1 MSGKIDERKAGE
13 KPGRRG
19 DTRRRLM
26 QAAEQLF
33 GERGLHAVTLKEIN
47 AAAGQR
53 NESALHYHF
62 GSKQRLVQA
71 IFADRASAIDRV
83 RVGRVEALIG
93 SGREHDVNAILRAT
107 FEPLTDLLDTEEGV
121 RFVRFAAQVLNDPAF
136 DLPIVAIRSGF
147 EGINRANGLIIAA
160 LGDLPPDV
168 AIQRQ
173 RMMIEVAL
181 TSLALWT
188 RRKDAANDDAGRA
201 LFVSSLFDALAGA
214 MRAPVSAETLAAL
227 TTGAP
232 FDCTSA
238 PHAPLAN
245 GSAVVTLLGLG
256 ATLPVG
262 ATFILRMQEDTGQ
275 TPAQIACPWVSIR
288 WVPHSSCPAMWNW
301 RTRARGIASR

>member
-1 MSGKIDERKAGE
+1 MSDTVDEQKSGE

-26 QAAEQLF
+26 LAAEQLF

-83 RVGRVEALIG
+83 RVERVEALIG
-93 SGREHDVNAILRAT
+93 SGREHDINAILRAT
-107 FEPLTDLLDTEEGV
+107 FEPLTELLDTEEGV
-121 RFVRFAAQVLNDPAF
+121 RFVRFAAQALNDPDF
-136 DLPIVAIRSGF
+136 DLPIVAIRSGLD
-147 EGINRANGLIIAA
+147 GINRANGLIIAA
-160 LGDLPPDV
+160 LGDLPPDI

-173 RMMIEVAL
+173 RMMIEMAL

-188 RRKDAANDDAGRA
+188 RRKDAAHDDAGRA

-227 TTGAP
+227 KA
-232 FDCTSA
+232 
-238 PHAPLAN
+238 
-245 GSAVVTLLGLG
+245 
-256 ATLPVG
+256 
-262 ATFILRMQEDTGQ
+262 
-275 TPAQIACPWVSIR
+275 
-288 WVPHSSCPAMWNW
+288 
-301 RTRARGIASR
+301 ASRG